1 MQQPLA
7 IAMLGGVSLSM
18 LFSLFSLIA
27 VPLLYLLLARFTAA
41 SESIHAPADR

>member
-18 LFSLFSLIA
+18 LFSLIA
-27 VPLLYLLLARFTAA
+27 VLLLYLLLARFAAA
-41 SESIHAPADR
+41 SESIYAPADR